1 MSRAASPAPP
11 PFRLDVHPGAAA
23 REMVADVRAGLSAR
37 PKVLPPKYF
46 YDARGSELYERIT
59 ELPEY
64 YQARAEAEILARV
77 SGGLIRRHRP
87 EELVEIGSGSSR
99 KTEAILEVM
108 AGRGGVRYL
117 PFDVCA
123 EMLLSAG
130 ERLVDRFRGLDLHG
144 VAGDFNL
151 HMDRVPAPAGRRMV
165 AFLGGTVG
173 NLDGDERSVFMR
185 RLARLLAPGDL
196 LLLGTDLQGDAE
208 RIRVAYDDAE
218 GVTAEFNRNVLHV
231 LNRELGGDVD
241 VEAFRHVARYDHAL
255 HRVEM
260 RLRATRPLRV
270 RYEALEMDVEFAA
283 GEDLLTEISCKFTRN
298 GVADTCA
305 AAGLRLLE
313 WHEDREGRFA
323 LSLAVRPD
331 DG

>member
-1 MSRAASPAPP
+1 MSRAAPPAPP

-46 YDARGSELYERIT
+46 YDARGSELSERIT

-99 KTEAILEVM
+99 KTEAILEAM

-173 NLDGDERSVFMR
+173 NLDDDERSAFMR
-185 RLARLLAPGDL
+185 RMGRLLSPGDL

-231 LNRELGGDVD
+231 LNRELGGDADVD
-241 VEAFRHVARYDHAL
+241 GFRHVARYEHAR

-260 RLRATRPLRV
+260 RLRAIRPQRV
-270 RYEALEMDVEFAA
+270 RYAAIDMDVEFAD
-283 GEDLLTEISCKFTRN
+283 GEELLTEISCKFTRA
-298 GVADTCA
+298 GVTETCA
-305 AAGLRLLE
+305 AAGLRVLE
-313 WHEDREGRFA
+313 WHEDRDGRFA
-323 LSLAVRPD
+323 LTLATRPEP
-331 DG
+331 G